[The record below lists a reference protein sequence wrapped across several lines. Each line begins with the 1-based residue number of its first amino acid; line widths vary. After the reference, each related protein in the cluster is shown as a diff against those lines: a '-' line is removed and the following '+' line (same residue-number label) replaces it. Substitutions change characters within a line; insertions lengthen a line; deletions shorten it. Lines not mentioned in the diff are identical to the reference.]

1 MPDIEKKSLTLAL
14 LLHEKGR
21 TQLKT
26 ENYNEALILFL
37 EADHEL
43 SICNS
48 NLVQMIDNY
57 AILNLDIVWCY
68 MCLKSIMQLPDA
80 ERRLKICEEGFKRS
94 YGENFSR
101 LEKLKG
107 STENEKALIMRLHLL
122 QGVLCFHLNRRNESI
137 SMLSVAEREL
147 NALKVDESLLNIL
160 MEMGYKRAEAITG
173 LRSSFNNVEGAVTFI
188 LERRN
193 NLKDAR
199 NVGRKE
205 RELENFLAHSGI
217 DGFINPRSLH
227 SLVEMGFPKALV
239 ALALKKTENN
249 IPQSIELLQDHQT
262 ELKAELAK
270 IIKPDKDFIDK
281 LINLGFDAELAKTIL
296 KNTSNDLD
304 SAIET
309 LLDLQNVDNIPAQ
322 LLSLIDEAMPS
333 TSGASNSAQGSSLVD
348 KIKKKVKMTMEEQEA
363 YEMLKEDLEMEDDD
377 YLNITL
383 NQEEQLLT
391 QYKNILSK

>member
-1 MPDIEKKSLTLAL
+1 M

-80 ERRLKICEEGFKRS
+80 ERRLKICEQGFKRS

-107 STENEKALIMRLHLL
+107 CTENEKALIMRLHLL
-122 QGVLCFHLNRRNESI
+122 QGVLCFHLNRRTESI

-147 NALKVDESLLNIL
+147 NALKVDDSMLNIL
-160 MEMGYKRAEAITG
+160 IEMGYKRSEAITG
-173 LRSSFNNVEGAVTFI
+173 LRSSYNNVEGAVTFI

-193 NLKDAR
+193 KLKDAR
-199 NVGRKE
+199 RVGRKE

-217 DGFINPRSLH
+217 EGFINPRSLH

-249 IPQSIELLQDHQT
+249 IAQSIELLQDHQT
-262 ELKAELAK
+262 ELKVELAT
-270 IIKPDKDFIDK
+270 IIKPDESFIEK
-281 LINLGFDAELAKTIL
+281 VIL
-296 KNTSNDLD
+296 
-304 SAIET
+304 
-309 LLDLQNVDNIPAQ
+309 
-322 LLSLIDEAMPS
+322 
-333 TSGASNSAQGSSLVD
+333 
-348 KIKKKVKMTMEEQEA
+348 
-363 YEMLKEDLEMEDDD
+363 
-377 YLNITL
+377 
-383 NQEEQLLT
+383 
-391 QYKNILSK
+391 

>member
-1 MPDIEKKSLTLAL
+1 MPDNEKKSLTLAL

-21 TQLKT
+21 AQLKT

-107 STENEKALIMRLHLL
+107 NTENEKALIMRLHLL
-122 QGVLCFHLNRRNESI
+122 QGVLCFHLNRRNESTA
-137 SMLSVAEREL
+137 MLSVAEREL
-147 NALKVDESLLNIL
+147 NALKVDESMLSIL
-160 MEMGYKRAEAITG
+160 MEMGYKRSEAITG
-173 LRSSFNNVEGAVTFI
+173 LRGSHNNVEGAVTFI

-193 NLKDAR
+193 ELKDAR
-199 NVGRKE
+199 KVGKKE

-239 ALALKKTENN
+239 AFALKKTENN

-270 IIKPDKDFIDK
+270 IIKPDEEFIEK
-281 LINLGFDAELAKTIL
+281 VIL
-296 KNTSNDLD
+296 
-304 SAIET
+304 
-309 LLDLQNVDNIPAQ
+309 
-322 LLSLIDEAMPS
+322 
-333 TSGASNSAQGSSLVD
+333 
-348 KIKKKVKMTMEEQEA
+348 
-363 YEMLKEDLEMEDDD
+363 
-377 YLNITL
+377 
-383 NQEEQLLT
+383 
-391 QYKNILSK
+391 